1 MNTILDIQDLTIRF
15 GGLTAVSGLSFGLE
29 TGEIVGLIGP
39 NGSGKT
45 TVFNMISGFYTPTS
59 GSIRFEGKVINGL
72 RPDQITALGI
82 ARIFQ
87 ANRLF
92 REQSVLDNVLI
103 AHHLRLKSNPV
114 SAILRL
120 PSYTKQID
128 EAYSKS
134 MWLLENLGL
143 ASFAHEKAG
152 SLPHGMQ
159 RKLEVARALATEPR
173 LLLLDEPA
181 AGLSHEEVTDMMDF
195 VLTIRKEYNLT
206 VLLVEHHMRVVMT
219 ICPRIVVLNH
229 GQMIAHGSPDQ
240 IANDPVVIKAY
251 LGESRDDA

>member
-1 MNTILDIQDLTIRF
+1 MNVLEIQGLTKRF
-15 GGLTAVSGLSFGLE
+15 SGLTAVSNLSFNMASRD
-29 TGEIVGLIGP
+29 IVGLIGP

-45 TVFNMISGFYTPTS
+45 TAFNMISGFYTPTA
-59 GSIRFEGKVINGL
+59 GSIRFEGKELSGQ
-72 RPDQITALGI
+72 RPDQICALGV

-92 REQSVLDNVLI
+92 RQQSVLDNVLI
-103 AHHLRLKSNPV
+103 GHHLRLKSNPI

-120 PSYTKQID
+120 PSYNRQIA
-128 EAYSKS
+128 EAHEKS

-143 ASFAHEKAG
+143 ARHAQEQAG

-181 AGLSHEEVTDMMDF
+181 AGLSHEEVSDMMDF
-195 VLTIRKEYNLT
+195 VLKIREDYNLT

-229 GQMIAHGSPDQ
+229 GQMIAHGTPDQ
-240 IANDPVVIKAY
+240 IANDRVVIEAY
-251 LGESRDDA
+251 LGEDPDA

>member
-1 MNTILDIQDLTIRF
+1 MNALEVQELSIRF
-15 GGLTAVSGLSFGLE
+15 GGLTAVSDLSFTLAP
-29 TGEIVGLIGP
+29 GEIVGLIGP

-45 TVFNMISGFYTPTS
+45 TVFNMISGFYTPTA
-59 GSIRFEGKVINGL
+59 GHIRFEDRSITAR
-72 RPDQITALGI
+72 RPDQITAMGI

-92 REQSVLDNVLI
+92 RDQTVLDNVLI
-103 AHHLRLKSNPV
+103 GHHLRLRSSAL

-120 PSYTKQID
+120 PNYTKQVAVAR
-128 EAYSKS
+128 EKS

-143 ASFAHEKAG
+143 VQFAQERAG

-181 AGLSHEEVTDMMDF
+181 AGLSHEEVSDMMEF
-195 VLTIRKEYNLT
+195 VLKIRADFHLT
-206 VLLVEHHMRVVMT
+206 LLLVEHDMRVVMT
-219 ICPRIVVLNH
+219 ICPRILVLNH
-229 GQMIAHGSPDQ
+229 GQKIAEGSPEQ
-240 IANDPVVIKAY
+240 IASDPVVIQAY
-251 LGESRDDA
+251 LGERDDAAD

>member
-1 MNTILDIQDLTIRF
+1 MNALEAQDLTIRF
-15 GGLTAVSGLSFGLE
+15 GGLTAVSNLSFTLAP
-29 TGEIVGLIGP
+29 GEIMGLIGP

-45 TVFNMISGFYTPTS
+45 TVFNMISGFYTPTA
-59 GSIRFEGKVINGL
+59 GQIRFEGHPIAAR
-72 RPDQITALGI
+72 RPDQITAMGI

-92 REQSVLDNVLI
+92 RDQTVLDNVLI
-103 AHHLRLKSNPV
+103 GHHLRLRSNPL

-120 PSYTKQID
+120 PRYSRQAA
-128 EAYSKS
+128 EAHAKS

-143 ASFAHEKAG
+143 AQFAQEQAG

-181 AGLSHEEVTDMMDF
+181 AGLSHEEVSDMMEF
-195 VLTIRKEYNLT
+195 VLKIRADFRLT
-206 VLLVEHHMRVVMT
+206 LLLVEHDMRVVMT
-219 ICPRIVVLNH
+219 ICPRILVLNH
-229 GQMIAHGSPDQ
+229 GQKIAEGSPEQ
-240 IANDPVVIKAY
+240 IASDPVVIRAY
-251 LGESRDDA
+251 LGEADDAAD